1 VIACH
6 ACGAAITLDPLGKI
20 GVRDVCDHCR
30 AYLHSCRQCDFYEL
44 GAHNDCR
51 ESNAEMVA
59 DKEAGNFCDYFRV
72 ASPKKASKGAGN
84 DTRAALDR
92 LFQKS

>member
-6 ACGAAITLDPLGKI
+6 ACGAAISLEKI
-20 GVRDVCDHCR
+20 GMRDVCDRCS
-30 AYLHSCRQCDFYEL
+30 AYLHACKQCDFYEP

-51 ESNAEMVA
+51 ETNAELVA
-59 DKEAGNFCDYFRV
+59 DKEAGNFCEYFRV
-72 ASPKKASKGAGN
+72 VPAAKRAKKSGGDA
-84 DTRAALDR
+84 RAALDR